1 MGVLEYLPHLLYS
14 TALTSISMHHLYQR
28 KAAAEERSH
37 VAAQISILEDLRARL
52 SAREPIPE
60 REVERLWHLAR
71 SHDVWAA
78 RAEAEAAAR
87 AGDTASTGAGMN
99 VKSVHMQARPGEE
112 IGWREVL
119 LGRRF
124 DSRRTEELDRKDLE
138 SGESPV
144 AGFCALLRHGAPTI
158 FTARGGADTFLG
170 AQWRGRSRRV
180 WAGSRGS
187 RSSRQFH
194 LPSVL
199 YAVHQHPDG
208 LPMEGPFAFSDNV
221 RANTRSGDD
230 WGMQEFRTCVRDGVG
245 TVLPSFLL
253 SLLAARCSRFIR
265 SHALNLAGYHLPSS
279 KPHASCRKLPLR
291 CIYAVL
297 PSIFP
302 RPSRHPEP
310 QIQTSPP

>member
-144 AGFCALLRHGAPTI
+144 AGFCALLRHGAPHSPL
-158 FTARGGADTFLG
+158 GADTIVG
-170 AQWRGRSRRV
+170 ARSGEGGPGEYGRGVEVVVGAASQRIVCRICLQMACPWKV
-180 WAGSRGS
+180 
-187 RSSRQFH
+187 
-194 LPSVL
+194 
-199 YAVHQHPDG
+199 
-208 LPMEGPFAFSDNV
+208 PFAFS
-221 RANTRSGDD
+221 
-230 WGMQEFRTCVRDGVG
+230 EYVRD
-245 TVLPSFLL
+245 
-253 SLLAARCSRFIR
+253 
-265 SHALNLAGYHLPSS
+265 
-279 KPHASCRKLPLR
+279 
-291 CIYAVL
+291 
-297 PSIFP
+297 SIG
-302 RPSRHPEP
+302 R
-310 QIQTSPP
+310 

>member
-37 VAAQISILEDLRARL
+37 VAAQITILEDLRARR
-52 SAREPIPE
+52 SAPEPIPE
-60 REVERLWHLAR
+60 REVERLLHLAR

-144 AGFCALLRHGAPTI
+144 AGFCALLRHGALTI
-158 FTARGGADTFLG
+158 FTARGGADSFVG

-180 WAGSRGS
+180 WARSRGS
-187 RSSRQFH
+187 RRFH

-199 YAVHQHPDG
+199 YAVHHAPRWSPHG
-208 LPMEGPFAFSDNV
+208 
-221 RANTRSGDD
+221 
-230 WGMQEFRTCVRDGVG
+230 RTLCILRQRPGEY
-245 TVLPSFLL
+245 S
-253 SLLAARCSRFIR
+253 IR
-265 SHALNLAGYHLPSS
+265 RWPGHAGIQDLR
-279 KPHASCRKLPLR
+279 SCRYSASKFPAFTIR
-291 CIYAVL
+291 CPV
-297 PSIFP
+297 F
-302 RPSRHPEP
+302 
-310 QIQTSPP
+310 